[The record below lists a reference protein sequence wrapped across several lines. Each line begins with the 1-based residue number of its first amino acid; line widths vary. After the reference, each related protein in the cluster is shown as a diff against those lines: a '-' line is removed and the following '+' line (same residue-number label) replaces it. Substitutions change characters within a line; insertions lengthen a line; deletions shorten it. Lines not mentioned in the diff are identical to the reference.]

1 MVKDKEKNKGYTRE
15 FRSDDPTTILS
26 HKDQQKAMLLD
37 TIDDAKAKPKKKVM
51 EPIEI
56 PPIIS
61 VPRYHISPTRP
72 GRDMSHLSF
81 GGPEKPVGLHKRFT
95 QERLHEGKILKQI
108 DRELANDERKDSE
121 EKTKEEIHD

>member
-1 MVKDKEKNKGYTRE
+1 
-15 FRSDDPTTILS
+15 
-26 HKDQQKAMLLD
+26 
-37 TIDDAKAKPKKKVM
+37 
-51 EPIEI
+51 
-56 PPIIS
+56 
-61 VPRYHISPTRP
+61 
-72 GRDMSHLSF
+72 MSHLSF

>member
-15 FRSDDPTTILS
+15 FRSDDPTTFLS

-108 DRELANDERKDSE
+108 DRELGNDERKDSE